1 MGSLVEEEYLCRSS
15 TGPVHAAEQMIDGGL
30 WSCLVVHLTVSYR
43 DDVVMRSV
51 VCFQWGGC

>member
-43 DDVVMRSV
+43 DVVMRSV